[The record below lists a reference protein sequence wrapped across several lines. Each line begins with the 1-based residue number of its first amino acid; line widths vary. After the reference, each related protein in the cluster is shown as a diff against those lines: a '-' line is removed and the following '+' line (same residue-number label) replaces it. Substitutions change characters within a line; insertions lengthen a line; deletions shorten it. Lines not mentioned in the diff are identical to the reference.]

1 MSHGILSTV
10 YGILKINMSDKKI
23 PSIVIP
29 RLSRYY
35 RVLYECGPDSW
46 ISSKQLSES
55 TGFSAAQIRRDLTY
69 FGQFGIPGRGYNA
82 EDLKKSIRSILGLD
96 KQWNVG
102 LIGIGN
108 LGRALLG
115 YRGFKEQG
123 FNIIAAFDVDK
134 SKVGR
139 KINNVTVYDMED
151 IGKIFKENG
160 IHIAIIT
167 VPENVA
173 QSVADKA
180 VKAGVKAVL
189 NFAPAHL
196 KLPPNV
202 KQMHID
208 MTIEIERLSFL
219 ISRDIERR

>member
-1 MSHGILSTV
+1 MIQ
-10 YGILKINMSDKKI
+10 KKI

-35 RVLYECGPDSW
+35 RVLYEYDKNTW
-46 ISSKQLSES
+46 ISSKQLSEN

-69 FGQFGIPGRGYNA
+69 FGQFGIPGRGYKA

-96 KQWNVG
+96 KKWKVA

-139 KINNVTVYDMED
+139 KINNVIVYDMQD
-151 IGKIFKENG
+151 IEKVFKAND
-160 IHIAIIT
+160 INIALIT
-167 VPENVA
+167 VPEAVA
-173 QSVADKA
+173 QSAAEKA
-180 VKAGVKAVL
+180 VHAGVKAIL

>member
-1 MSHGILSTV
+1 MN
-10 YGILKINMSDKKI
+10 KSDKKI

-35 RVLYECGPDSW
+35 RVLYDFDTNAW
-46 ISSKQLSES
+46 ISSSQLSEN

-69 FGQFGIPGRGYNA
+69 FGQFGIPGRGYKA
-82 EDLKKSIRSILGLD
+82 EDLKKSLRSILGLD
-96 KQWNVG
+96 NKWNVG
-102 LIGIGN
+102 LIGVGN

-123 FNIIAAFDVDK
+123 FEIIAAFDVDK

-139 KINNVTVYDMED
+139 RINNVQVYDIED
-151 IGKIFKENG
+151 MASIVRANDIK
-160 IHIAIIT
+160 IAILT
-167 VPENVA
+167 VPENFAQRVA
-173 QSVADKA
+173 EKA
-180 VKAGVKAVL
+180 SASGVNAIL
-189 NFAPAHL
+189 NFAPVHL
-196 KLPPNV
+196 KLPDSV

-219 ISRDIERR
+219 ISRDLK